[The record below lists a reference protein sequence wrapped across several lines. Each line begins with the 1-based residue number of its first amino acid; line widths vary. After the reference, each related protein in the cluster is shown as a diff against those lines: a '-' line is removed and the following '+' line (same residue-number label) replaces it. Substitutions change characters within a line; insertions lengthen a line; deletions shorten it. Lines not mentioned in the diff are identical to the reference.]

1 MRKLRYREIPKAS
14 VKWSQAWNLAIWLQ
28 SQGVSSPRLHS
39 RPSLLTTP
47 DAWGWPVLVPLPLIT
62 NRKDGVSTRPS
73 HLRCSLSDGFP
84 GGPPA
89 RSPHPSSS
97 CAEIFLPA
105 VTLLETSP
113 YLLLPT
119 PPPTSR
125 HTHLSSTTT
134 APHCSS
140 NETIWHRGTARTSE
154 CSFNQSW
161 RVLTWSWRLHGR
173 RHSKALGSTLR
184 SGVSW
189 CLLGLESSLCP
200 FSS

>member
-39 RPSLLTTP
+39 RPSLLTAP
-47 DAWGWPVLVPLPLIT
+47 DTWGWPVLVPLPLIT

-97 CAEIFLPA
+97 CAEIFLPT

-113 YLLLPT
+113 YLLLPRH
-119 PPPTSR
+119 PPPHDT
-125 HTHLSSTTT
+125 HTFPPQPQLPTVLPTKRFDT
-134 APHCSS
+134 
-140 NETIWHRGTARTSE
+140 EEQARTSE